1 MLLRHRT
8 PKLAVFQESKPD
20 KNRMTMKTTDV
31 SNRLDDLYSEVE
43 SVKGMAEEDVQKAYN
58 VDSKDGI
65 LALNPNFF
73 ADFF

>member
-1 MLLRHRT
+1 
-8 PKLAVFQESKPD
+8 
-20 KNRMTMKTTDV
+20 MKTTDV